1 MRNKY
6 VTVRP
11 IRLHI
16 LTGNSPLITH
26 NPYRSGI
33 TDTPEQALP
42 QKNVIYI
49 YVKQAN
55 NRHIIISGFRAS
67 LMFITKKK
75 NVFSASFHKL
85 CHHCLT

>member
-1 MRNKY
+1 MLQSALY
-6 VTVRP
+6 VCIFSLEIP
-11 IRLHI
+11 RLSRTN
-16 LTGNSPLITH
+16 LTDRASN
-26 NPYRSGI
+26 
-33 TDTPEQALP
+33 DTPEQALP